1 MSKAKQ
7 AKRVKRVRSAAEVL
21 RALATLCDDDVIL
34 GKEVLER
41 LQEPLD
47 DMLEDDLFGTEG
59 QNDPRGDRRREE

>member
-7 AKRVKRVRSAAEVL
+7 AKRVKRVRSAGEVL
-21 RALATLCDDDVIL
+21 RALATLCDEDVIL
-34 GKEVLER
+34 GREVLER

-59 QNDPRGDRRREE
+59 QNDPRGDRRRE